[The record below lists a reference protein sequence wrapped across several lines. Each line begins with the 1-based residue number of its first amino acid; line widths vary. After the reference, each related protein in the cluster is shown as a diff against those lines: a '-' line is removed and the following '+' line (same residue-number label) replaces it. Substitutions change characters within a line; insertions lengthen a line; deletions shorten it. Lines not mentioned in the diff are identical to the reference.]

1 MPDNIQSFKLI
12 CSGGLNSNENHLDL
26 SDNNPG
32 AASRLLN
39 YEPSLFGGYRRI
51 EGFSEFDSDYGIV
64 TVAGSVTG
72 DGKVLGIAI
81 FKDDVTGGTT
91 IIAARKDAGAATYSF
106 YFYTANVG
114 WRKYTLNHSASRAMT
129 ANGETVDRLRHVQ
142 FNFGTGNKIC
152 FVDGVNEAII
162 FDGAHWEELK
172 SGNSGGYSASSS
184 HNSGNGTGGGAKA
197 LNAPAL
203 VDVFENHLFLGGH
216 EASRAAIAHSAP
228 NDPYTWTA
236 AAGAG
241 QIAAGFDVVQIKP
254 FRDNLFVFG
263 SKNIKKITVNA
274 SNAFAL
280 ENVTTNIGCV
290 ARDSVLEVGGDLMF
304 LSPSGLRPVAGTSRI
319 GDVELE
325 TLSKPIQSTLVDLI
339 KNEDMN
345 ALTGVVVRSKSQVRY
360 FVTTTVGSAVQGA
373 SESTGIIG
381 GLTNSGGGGV
391 SWEFGE
397 LLGIRASCCTSDYV
411 GSEELILH
419 GDHDGKVFKQDS
431 GTSFNGANI
440 ISVYSTPY
448 LDFGET
454 EQRKELRK
462 INTFVR
468 AEGPFE
474 LNLAVDYDWGDYNT
488 SVPSTYTQAS
498 SGAPTT
504 YAGRGVTYNG
514 TNIVYGGASKPV
526 MTSDIQGSGFSVRA
540 TFVTDGISEP
550 FSIQGLVFEF
560 SAAGRR

>member
-1 MPDNIQSFKLI
+1 MPDQIQSFKLL
-12 CSGGLNSNENHLDL
+12 CAGGLNSNENHLDL
-26 SDNNPG
+26 SDNSPG
-32 AASRLLN
+32 AATRLLN

-51 EGFSEFDSDYGIV
+51 EGFDEYDPTYGEV
-64 TVAGSVTG
+64 TVAGSTTG
-72 DGKVLGIAI
+72 QGKVLGIAI
-81 FKDDVTGGTT
+81 FKNDVTGGTT
-91 IIAARKDAGAATYSF
+91 IIAARQDASASTYSF
-106 YFYTANVG
+106 YFYTANIG
-114 WRKYTLNHSASRAMT
+114 WRKYTLDHSATRPMT
-129 ANGETVDRLRHVQ
+129 ANSLTVNRLRHIQ

-152 FVDGVNEAII
+152 FVDGVNEAIV

-172 SGNSGGYSASSS
+172 STNSGGYTAGSS
-184 HNSGNGTGGGAKA
+184 HNSGNGTGGGAMV

-203 VDVFENHLFLGGH
+203 VDVFENHLFLSGH
-216 EASRAAIAHSAP
+216 EATGAAIAFSKP
-228 NDPYTWTA
+228 NDPYTWTS

-241 QIAAGFDVVQIKP
+241 QVAAGFDVVQIKP

-263 SKNIKKITVNA
+263 SKDIKKITVNSDA
-274 SNAFAL
+274 EFAL

-290 ARDSVLEVGGDLMF
+290 ARDSVLEIGGDLMF

-325 TLSKPIQSTLVDLI
+325 TLSKSIQTTLVDLI
-339 KNEDMN
+339 ENEDMD
-345 ALTGVVVRSKSQVRY
+345 ALIGVVIRSKSQVR
-360 FVTTTVGSAVQGA
+360 FLVTSTVGSATQVVG
-373 SESTGIIG
+373 ESVGIIG
-381 GLTNSGGGGV
+381 GLIDSGGSLG
-391 SWEFGE
+391 WEFGQI
-397 LLGIRASCCTSDYV
+397 LGIRASCVTSDYV
-411 GSEELILH
+411 GTTELVLH
-419 GDHDGKVFKQDS
+419 GDHDGKVYQMDK
-431 GTSFNGANI
+431 GVSFNGANI

-454 EQRKELRK
+454 EQRKALRK

-474 LNLAVDYDWGDYNT
+474 MNLAVDYDWGDYNT
-488 SVPSTYTQAS
+488 AVPITYTQS
-498 SGAPTT
+498 SAGAPTT

-526 MTSDIQGSGFSVRA
+526 MTSDVQGSGFSVRA
-540 TFVTDGISEP
+540 TFVTDGQSEP

>member
-1 MPDNIQSFKLI
+1 MADAIQSFKLL
-12 CSGGLNSNENHLDL
+12 CAGGLNSNENHLDL
-26 SDNNPG
+26 SDNSPG
-32 AASRLLN
+32 AATRLLN

-51 EGFSEFDSDYGIV
+51 PGFTEYDPDYGTV
-64 TVAGSVTG
+64 TVDGSVTG

-81 FKDDVTGGTT
+81 FKNDVTGGHTV
-91 IIAARKDAGAATYSF
+91 IAARKDAGAATYSF
-106 YFYTANVG
+106 YYHTADIG
-114 WRKYTLNHSASRAMT
+114 WRKFTLNHSATRPMT
-129 ANGETVDRLRHVQ
+129 ANSLTVQRLRHVQ
-142 FNFGTGNKIC
+142 FNFGTGNKIV

-162 FDGAHWEELK
+162 FDGAHWCEIK
-172 SGNSGGYSASSS
+172 STNSGGYTAGTS
-184 HNSGNGTGGGAKA
+184 HDNGNGTAGGAKA

-216 EASRAAIAHSAP
+216 EATRAAIAHSAP

-254 FRDNLFVFG
+254 FRDNMFVFG
-263 SKNIKKITVNA
+263 SNNIKKINVSSA
-274 SNAFAL
+274 GVFSL

-290 ARDSVLEVGGDLMF
+290 ARDSVLEIGGDLMF
-304 LSPSGLRPVAGTSRI
+304 LSPDGFRPVAGTSRV

-325 TLSKPIQSTLVDLI
+325 ALSKPIQSTLVDLI
-339 KNEDMN
+339 ANEDMSE
-345 ALTGVVVRSKSQVRY
+345 LTGVVIRSKSQVRY
-360 FVTTTVGSAVQGA
+360 FVTSTVGSDLQVA
-373 SESTGIIG
+373 SESVGIIG
-381 GLTNSGGGGV
+381 GLTNSSGSIG
-391 SWEFGE
+391 WEFGE

-411 GSEELILH
+411 GTTELILH
-419 GDHDGKVFKQDS
+419 GDADGKVYKQDN
-431 GTSFNGANI
+431 GTSFNGSNI

-474 LNLAVDYDWGDYNT
+474 MNLAVDFDWGDYET
-488 SVPSTYTQAS
+488 SVPNTYTQAS
-498 SGAPTT
+498 AGAPTT
-504 YAGRGVTYNG
+504 YAGRNVTYNG

-526 MTSDIQGSGFSVRA
+526 MTSDVQGSGFSVRA
-540 TFVTDGISEP
+540 TFVTDGQSEP

>member
-1 MPDNIQSFKLI
+1 MPDQIQSFKLI
-12 CSGGLNSNENHLDL
+12 CAGGLNSNENHLDL
-26 SDNNPG
+26 SDNSPG
-32 AASRLLN
+32 AASRMLN
-39 YEPSLFGGYRRI
+39 FEPSLFGGYRRV
-51 EGFSEFDSDYGIV
+51 EGFAEFDPDYGIV
-64 TVAGSVTG
+64 TVDGSVTG
-72 DGKVLGIAI
+72 DGKVLGLAI

-106 YFYTANVG
+106 YYHTANVG
-114 WRKYTLNHSASRAMT
+114 WRKYTLNHSASRSMT
-129 ANGETVDRLRHVQ
+129 ANGLTVNRLRHVQ
-142 FNFGTGNKIC
+142 FNFGTGNKIV

-162 FDGAHWEELK
+162 FDGAHWCEIK
-172 SGNSGGYSASSS
+172 STNSGGYTAGTS
-184 HNSGNGTGGGAKA
+184 HNNGNGTAGGALA
-197 LNAPAL
+197 LNAPSL
-203 VDVFENHLFLGGH
+203 VDVFENHLFLAGH
-216 EASRAAIAHSAP
+216 AATGAAIAHSAP
-228 NDPYTWTA
+228 NDPYTWTSA
-236 AAGAG
+236 AAAG

-263 SKNIKKITVNA
+263 NRNIKKITVNA

-290 ARDSVLEVGGDLMF
+290 AADSVLEVGGDLMF
-304 LSPSGLRPVAGTSRI
+304 LSPDGFRPVAGTSRV
-319 GDVELE
+319 GDIELE

-339 KNEDMN
+339 KNEDMD
-345 ALTGVVVRSKSQVRY
+345 ALIGVVIRSKSQVRY
-360 FVTTTVGSAVQGA
+360 LVTTTIGGTVQSA
-373 SESTGIIG
+373 SESVGIIG
-381 GLTNSGGGGV
+381 GLTNSSG
-391 SWEFGE
+391 SIEWEFGQ

-411 GSEELILH
+411 GTEELILH
-419 GDHDGKVFKQDS
+419 GDHDGRVFKS
-431 GTSFNGANI
+431 ENGTSFNGANI

-454 EQRKELRK
+454 EQRKTLRK

-474 LNLAVDYDWGDYNT
+474 MNLAVDYDWGDYNT
-488 SVPSTYTQAS
+488 AVPITYTQAS
-498 SGAPTT
+498 AGAPTT

-514 TNIVYGGASKPV
+514 ANTVYGGASKPV

-540 TFVTDGISEP
+540 TFVTDGQSEP

>member
-1 MPDNIQSFKLI
+1 MPDQIQSFKLL
-12 CSGGLNSNENHLDL
+12 CAGGLNSNENHLDL
-26 SDNNPG
+26 SDNGPG
-32 AASRLLN
+32 AATRLLN

-51 EGFSEFDSDYGIV
+51 PGFSEYDSDYGTV
-64 TVAGSVTG
+64 TVDGSVTG

-81 FKDDVTGGTT
+81 FKNDVTGGHTV
-91 IIAARKDAGAATYSF
+91 IAARKDAGAATYSF
-106 YFYTANVG
+106 YFHTANIG
-114 WRKYTLNHSASRAMT
+114 WRKYTLDHSASRAMT
-129 ANGETVDRLRHVQ
+129 ANSLTVQRLRHVQ

-172 SGNSGGYSASSS
+172 SGNDGGYTAGSS
-184 HNSGNGTGGGAKA
+184 HNSGAGTGGGAKA

-216 EASRAAIAHSAP
+216 EATRAAIAHSAP
-228 NDPYTWTA
+228 NDAYNWTA

-254 FRDNLFVFG
+254 FRDNIYVFG
-263 SKNIKKITVNA
+263 SNNIKKINV
-274 SNAFAL
+274 SSSGAFSL

-290 ARDSVLEVGGDLMF
+290 ARDSVLEIGGDLMF

-325 TLSKPIQSTLVDLI
+325 TLSKSIQTTLVDLI
-339 KNEDMN
+339 QNEDMSE
-345 ALTGVVVRSKSQVRY
+345 LTGVVIRSKSQVRY
-360 FVTTTVGSAVQGA
+360 FVTSTVGNALQVPG
-373 SESTGIIG
+373 ESVGIIG
-381 GLTNSGGGGV
+381 GLTNSSG
-391 SWEFGE
+391 SIAWEFGQ

-411 GSEELILH
+411 GTTEVILH
-419 GDHDGKVFKQDS
+419 GDHDGKVYKQDN

-474 LNLAVDYDWGDYNT
+474 MNLAVDFDWGDYET
-488 SVPSTYTQAS
+488 SVPNTYTQATL
-498 SGAPTT
+498 GAPTT

-526 MTSDIQGSGFSVRA
+526 MTSDIQGSGFSCRA
-540 TFVTDGISEP
+540 TFVTDGQSEP